1 MRKLNSA
8 ERLWLVF
15 AIAML
20 ASSLGAIYMGWPDRD
35 SAIVA
40 DLLAPECEIW
50 RTDPQSLIEN
60 RYHPASESECRALRT
75 FYERHHDVVLQSES
89 DYDHFRLR
97 DGLNR
102 AMVFLGG
109 WAIAMVAL
117 YLFGWTAG
125 LLVRA
130 LPKWPRKAR

>member
-20 ASSLGAIYMGWPDRD
+20 ASALGAIYMGWPSRD
-35 SAIVA
+35 AAIVA

-50 RTDPQSLIEN
+50 RTNPQSLIEN
-60 RYHPASESECRALRT
+60 RYHPASDSECRALRT
-75 FYERHHDVVLQSES
+75 FYERHKGVVLQSES
-89 DYDHFRLR
+89 DYDHFRIR
-97 DGLNR
+97 EGLNL

-109 WAIAMVAL
+109 WATAMAAL
-117 YLFGWTAG
+117 YLFGWTVG
-125 LLVRA
+125 WVVRA